1 MKKRIRYKKNAYK
14 FHKRVLAGKRNAS
27 KDIVEKIES
36 KLRRRFG
43 LYKRLMNEDRM
54 EELTQLRLTVERKD
68 ALIDLYSYNAK
79 AFRELKID
87 LTTDEH
93 DRISNLCPCCL
104 LGIVETLDHIVPKT
118 PFPEYSTHPYN
129 LIPCCSTCNSKKNV
143 DWRIDGTRTI
153 INFYVDDIPNIQFL
167 YAHPIIM
174 NGKLDI
180 TYSLKIPDG
189 YDGVMRKRIEN
200 HFTRLDLLKRYR
212 ENTDDKVSELSSEI
226 RSGVC
231 YGVTDDKIIS
241 IVKKKAH
248 DMQEKFGTNYWV
260 AILNIACVEDST
272 VYNYIKD
279 NA

>member
-14 FHKRVLAGKRNAS
+14 FHKRVLAGKRDDS
-27 KDIVEKIES
+27 KDIVEKIEC
-36 KLRRRFG
+36 KIRRRFG
-43 LYKRLMNEDRM
+43 LYKRLMDEDRL
-54 EELTQLRLTVERKD
+54 EELTQLRLTVERKE
-68 ALIDLYSYNAK
+68 ALKDLYSYNAK
-79 AFRELKID
+79 AFRDLKME

-93 DRISNLCPCCL
+93 NRISNLCPCCL
-104 LGIVETLDHIVPKT
+104 LDIVGTLDHIVPKT

-167 YAHPIIM
+167 YAHPKVV
-174 NGKLDI
+174 NGNFEI
-180 TYSLKIPDG
+180 TYSLKFPDG

-200 HFTRLDLLKRYR
+200 HFTRLNLLKRYR

-231 YGVTDDKIIS
+231 YGVTDDKITS
-241 IVKKKAH
+241 MVKKKAH
-248 DMQEKFGTNYWV
+248 DMQEKYGINYWV
-260 AILNIACVEDST
+260 AILNIACAENAT
-272 VYNYIKD
+272 VYNYLK
-279 NA
+279 NNV